1 MLKSLQIKDYALIG
15 LINVEFG
22 KGLNIITGE
31 TGAGKSI
38 LIDAMGLLLGERAL
52 NEVVRKG
59 ANKSIVEGIFD
70 VEENHKVKNLLEQ
83 NDIDDFPELI
93 LRREISLKGTNRC
106 FVNDTPVSLSLI
118 KEIGNLLVD
127 LHGQHEHQS
136 LLRTET
142 HIDYL
147 DEFGNYD
154 DLLTKYKSKYDELI
168 KTEREIEKL
177 KEREAILIEK
187 KEIYEFQIKEIDN
200 VSPEEGEEEKLNDE
214 LKILENS
221 EKLAELSTEVY
232 QILYEGD
239 KSVHDLI
246 VNVKND
252 LNKLT
257 EIDKSFT
264 ESSNEAETMLALI
277 NDISSFIRSY
287 KSKID
292 LEPEHIEEV
301 RERLGAINMLK
312 KKYGGTVESVLKHR
326 KKIGEE
332 FELADNF
339 SERITEQ
346 NNKLNSIRIDAGKFA
361 KSISEKR
368 KTESKKVRKGIE
380 DSLKELGILDPN
392 FQTEILNEVAVDNN
406 FITVNGKSFKCSA
419 KGIDK
424 VEFFISANKGEDP
437 KPLSKVASGG
447 EISRIM
453 LSLKSTLAKN
463 DKLPLLIFDEIDVGV
478 SGRIAQKVGNVL
490 KDLAEYHQIIAITHL
505 PQIAGLADH
514 HYEVKKSDDKI
525 RTSSSI
531 EKLTDE
537 GRVREVA
544 KLMSGEKVTKASIQG
559 AQELMGINFNSKQR
573 D

>member
-1 MLKSLQIKDYALIG
+1 MLKTLEVKDYALIDQ
-15 LINVEFG
+15 INVEFG

-38 LIDAMGLLLGERAL
+38 LIDAMGLLLGERAST
-52 NEVVRKG
+52 EVVRKG
-59 ANKSIVEGIFD
+59 ANKSIVEGIFE
-70 VEENHKVKNLLEQ
+70 VEGNHKVKILLGE
-83 NDIDDFPELI
+83 NEIDDYSELI
-93 LRREISLKGTNRC
+93 LRREISLKGANRC
-106 FVNDTPVSLSLI
+106 FVNDTPVSLSFI

-136 LLRTET
+136 LLHTET

-154 DLLTKYKSKYDELI
+154 DLLSKYKNRYDELI
-168 KTEREIEKL
+168 KTEREIETL
-177 KEREAILIEK
+177 REREAILIEK
-187 KEIYEFQIKEIDN
+187 KEIYAFQINEIDN
-200 VSPEEGEEEKLNDE
+200 VSPEKGEEEKLNDE

-221 EKLAELSTEVY
+221 EKLAELSSEVY
-232 QILYEGD
+232 QILYEAD
-239 KSVHDLI
+239 NPVHDSI
-246 VNVKND
+246 VRVKNN
-252 LNKLT
+252 LNILA

-264 ESSNEAETMLALI
+264 ESSNEAETVLALI

-287 KSKID
+287 ESKID
-292 LEPEHIEEV
+292 LKPEHIEEV
-301 RERLGAINMLK
+301 RERLGSIHMLK
-312 KKYGGTVESVLKHR
+312 KKYGGTVQSVLEHR
-326 KKIGEE
+326 KKIGRE
-332 FELADNF
+332 FELAENY
-339 SERITEQ
+339 SERITDL
-346 NNKLNSIRIDAGKFA
+346 NDKLNSIRIEAGKLA
-361 KSISEKR
+361 KGISEKR
-368 KTESKKVRKGIE
+368 KTESKKVRISVE
-380 DSLKELGILDPN
+380 DSLKELGISHPN
-392 FQTEILNEVAVDNN
+392 FQTKILNELAVDNN

-419 KGIDK
+419 RGIDK
-424 VEFFISANKGEDP
+424 VEFFISTNQGEDP
-437 KPLSKVASGG
+437 KPLAKVASGG

-490 KDLAEYHQIIAITHL
+490 KALAEYHQIIAITHL

-514 HYEVKKSDDKI
+514 HYEVKKTDDKN

-544 KLMSGEKVTKASIQG
+544 KLMSGEKVTNASIKG
-559 AQELMGINFNSKQR
+559 AQELTGINFNSE
-573 D
+573 

>member
-1 MLKSLQIKDYALIG
+1 MLKTLEVKDYALIDQ
-15 LINVEFG
+15 INVEFG

-38 LIDAMGLLLGERAL
+38 LIDAMGLLLGERAST
-52 NEVVRKG
+52 EVVRKG
-59 ANKSIVEGIFD
+59 ANKSIVEGIFE
-70 VEENHKVKNLLEQ
+70 VEGNHKVKILIGENE
-83 NDIDDFPELI
+83 IDDYSELI
-93 LRREISLKGTNRC
+93 LRREISLKGANRC
-106 FVNDTPVSLSLI
+106 FVNDTPVSLSFI

-136 LLRTET
+136 LLHTET

-154 DLLTKYKSKYDELI
+154 DLLSKYKNRYDELI
-168 KTEREIEKL
+168 KTEREIETL
-177 KEREAILIEK
+177 REREAILIEK
-187 KEIYEFQIKEIDN
+187 KEIYAFQINEIDN
-200 VSPEEGEEEKLNDE
+200 VSPEKGEEEKLNDE

-221 EKLAELSTEVY
+221 EKLAELSSEVY
-232 QILYEGD
+232 QILYEAD
-239 KSVHDLI
+239 NPVHDSI
-246 VNVKND
+246 VRVKNN
-252 LNKLT
+252 LNILA

-264 ESSNEAETMLALI
+264 ESSNEAETVLALI

-287 KSKID
+287 ESKID
-292 LEPEHIEEV
+292 LKPEHIEEV
-301 RERLGAINMLK
+301 RERLGSIHMLK
-312 KKYGGTVESVLKHR
+312 KKYGGTVQSVLEHR

-332 FELADNF
+332 FELAENY
-339 SERITEQ
+339 SERITDL
-346 NNKLNSIRIDAGKFA
+346 NDKLNSIRIEAGKLA
-361 KSISEKR
+361 KGISEKR
-368 KTESKKVRKGIE
+368 KTESKKVRISVE
-380 DSLKELGILDPN
+380 DSLKELGISHPN
-392 FQTEILNEVAVDNN
+392 FQTKILNELAVDNN

-419 KGIDK
+419 RGIDK
-424 VEFFISANKGEDP
+424 VEFFISTNQGEDP
-437 KPLSKVASGG
+437 KPLAKVASGG

-490 KDLAEYHQIIAITHL
+490 KALAEYHQIIAITHL

-514 HYEVKKSDDKI
+514 HYEVKKTDDKN

-544 KLMSGEKVTKASIQG
+544 KLMSGEKVTNASIKG
-559 AQELMGINFNSKQR
+559 AQELTGINFNSE
-573 D
+573 

>member
-38 LIDAMGLLLGERAL
+38 LIDAMGLLLGERAST
-52 NEVVRKG
+52 EVVRKG
-59 ANKSIVEGIFD
+59 ANKSIVEGIFE
-70 VEENHKVKNLLEQ
+70 VEGNHKVKNLLGE
-83 NDIDDFPELI
+83 NEIDDYPELI
-93 LRREISLKGTNRC
+93 LRREISLKGANRC
-106 FVNDTPVSLSLI
+106 FVNDTPVSLSFI

-136 LLRTET
+136 LLHTET

-154 DLLTKYKSKYDELI
+154 DLLTKYKNKYDELI
-168 KTEREIEKL
+168 KTEKEIETL
-177 KEREAILIEK
+177 REREAILIEK
-187 KEIYEFQIKEIDN
+187 KEIYAFQINEIDN

-221 EKLAELSTEVY
+221 EKLAELSSEVY
-232 QILYEGD
+232 QILYEAD
-239 KSVHDLI
+239 KPVHDSI
-246 VNVKND
+246 VKVKND
-252 LNKLT
+252 LSKLA

-264 ESSNEAETMLALI
+264 ESSNEVETVLALI
-277 NDISSFIRSY
+277 NDISSFIRGY

-292 LEPEHIEEV
+292 LEPEHIEDV
-301 RERLGAINMLK
+301 RERLGSINMLK
-312 KKYGGTVESVLKHR
+312 KKYGGTVQSVLEHR

-339 SERITEQ
+339 SERIMGLK
-346 NNKLNSIRIDAGKFA
+346 NKLNSIRIEAGKLA
-361 KSISEKR
+361 KGISEKR
-368 KTESKKVRKGIE
+368 KAESKKVRKNIE
-380 DSLKELGILDPN
+380 DSLKKLGISHPN
-392 FQTEILNEVAVDNN
+392 FQTVIINELAVDNN

-424 VEFFISANKGEDP
+424 VEFFISTNQGEDP
-437 KPLSKVASGG
+437 KPLAKVASGG

-478 SGRIAQKVGNVL
+478 SGRIAQKVGNAL
-490 KDLAEYHQIIAITHL
+490 KELAAYHQIIAITHL

-514 HYEVKKSDDKI
+514 HYEVKKTDDKN

-544 KLMSGEKVTKASIQG
+544 KLMSGEKVTKASIKG
-559 AQELMGINFNSKQR
+559 ARELTGINFNPE
-573 D
+573 

>member
-1 MLKSLQIKDYALIG
+1 MLKTFEVKDYALIDQ
-15 LINVEFG
+15 INVEFG

-38 LIDAMGLLLGERAL
+38 LIDAMGLLLGERAST
-52 NEVVRKG
+52 EVVRKG

-70 VEENHKVKNLLEQ
+70 VEGNHKVKNLLGE
-83 NDIDDFPELI
+83 NEIDDYPELI
-93 LRREISLKGTNRC
+93 LRREISLKGANRC
-106 FVNDTPVSLSLI
+106 FVNDTPVSLSFI

-136 LLRTET
+136 LLHTET

-154 DLLTKYKSKYDELI
+154 DLLTKYKNRYDELI
-168 KTEREIEKL
+168 KTEGEIDALRKREE
-177 KEREAILIEK
+177 ILNEK
-187 KEIYEFQIKEIDN
+187 KEIYAFQINEIDN
-200 VSPEEGEEEKLNDE
+200 VSTKEGEEEKLNDE

-221 EKLAELSTEVY
+221 EKLAELSSEVY
-232 QILYEGD
+232 QILYEAD
-239 KSVHDLI
+239 NPVHDSI
-246 VNVKND
+246 VKVKND
-252 LNKLT
+252 LSKLA

-264 ESSNEAETMLALI
+264 ESSNEVETVLALI
-277 NDISSFIRSY
+277 NDISSFIRGY

-292 LEPEHIEEV
+292 LEPEHIEDV
-301 RERLGAINMLK
+301 RERLGSINMLK
-312 KKYGGTVESVLKHR
+312 KKYGGTVQSVLEHR

-339 SERITEQ
+339 SERIMGLK
-346 NNKLNSIRIDAGKFA
+346 NKLNSIRIEAGKLA
-361 KSISEKR
+361 KGISEKR
-368 KTESKKVRKGIE
+368 KAESKKVRKNIE
-380 DSLKELGILDPN
+380 DSLKELGISHPN
-392 FQTEILNEVAVDNN
+392 FQTVIINELAVDNN
-406 FITVNGKSFKCSA
+406 FITVNGKSFKCSV

-424 VEFFISANKGEDP
+424 VEFFISTNQGEDP
-437 KPLSKVASGG
+437 KPLAKVASGG

-490 KDLAEYHQIIAITHL
+490 KDLAKYHQIIAITHL

-514 HYEVKKSDDKI
+514 HYVV
-525 RTSSSI
+525 
-531 EKLTDE
+531 EKRLKNR
-537 GRVREVA
+537 RVISLIKQLDAKERIVEVA
-544 KLMSGEKVTKASIQG
+544 KLISGEEITEASLNG
-559 AQELMGINFNSKQR
+559 AKQLMSNKS
-573 D
+573 

>member
-1 MLKSLQIKDYALIG
+1 MLKTFEVKDYALIDQ
-15 LINVEFG
+15 INVEFG

-38 LIDAMGLLLGERAL
+38 LIDAMGLLLGERAST
-52 NEVVRKG
+52 EVVRKG

-70 VEENHKVKNLLEQ
+70 VEGNHKVKNLLGE
-83 NDIDDFPELI
+83 NEIDDYPELI
-93 LRREISLKGTNRC
+93 LRREISLKGANRC
-106 FVNDTPVSLSLI
+106 FVNDTPVSLSFI

-136 LLRTET
+136 LLHTET

-154 DLLTKYKSKYDELI
+154 DLLTKYKNRYDELI
-168 KTEREIEKL
+168 KTEGEIDALRKREE
-177 KEREAILIEK
+177 ILNEK
-187 KEIYEFQIKEIDN
+187 KEIYAFQINEIDN
-200 VSPEEGEEEKLNDE
+200 VSTKEGEEEKLNDE

-221 EKLAELSTEVY
+221 EKLAELSSEVY
-232 QILYEGD
+232 QILYEAD
-239 KSVHDLI
+239 NPVHDSI
-246 VNVKND
+246 VKVKND
-252 LNKLT
+252 LSKLA

-264 ESSNEAETMLALI
+264 ESSNEVETVLALI
-277 NDISSFIRSY
+277 NDISSFIRGY

-292 LEPEHIEEV
+292 LEPEHIEDV
-301 RERLGAINMLK
+301 RERLGSINMLK
-312 KKYGGTVESVLKHR
+312 KKYGGTVQSVLEHR

-339 SERITEQ
+339 SERIMGLK
-346 NNKLNSIRIDAGKFA
+346 NKLNSIRIEAGKLA
-361 KSISEKR
+361 KGISEKR
-368 KTESKKVRKGIE
+368 KAESKKVRKNIE
-380 DSLKELGILDPN
+380 DSLKELGISHPN
-392 FQTEILNEVAVDNN
+392 FQTVIINELAVDNN
-406 FITVNGKSFKCSA
+406 FITVNGKSFKCSV

-424 VEFFISANKGEDP
+424 VEFFISTNQGEDP
-437 KPLSKVASGG
+437 KPLAKVASGG

-490 KDLAEYHQIIAITHL
+490 KDLAKYHQIIAITHL

-514 HYEVKKSDDKI
+514 HYVV
-525 RTSSSI
+525 
-531 EKLTDE
+531 EKRLKNR
-537 GRVREVA
+537 RVISLIKQLDAKERIVEVA
-544 KLMSGEKVTKASIQG
+544 KLISGEEITEASLKG
-559 AQELMGINFNSKQR
+559 AKQLMSNKS
-573 D
+573 

>member
-15 LINVEFG
+15 FINVEFG
-22 KGLNIITGE
+22 QGLNIITGE

-38 LIDAMGLLLGERAL
+38 LIDAMGLLLGERAST
-52 NEVVRKG
+52 EVVRKE

-70 VEENHKVKNLLEQ
+70 VDGNNKVKNLLEQ
-83 NDIDDFPELI
+83 NDIDVYPELI

-106 FVNDTPVSLSLI
+106 FVNDSPVSLSLL
-118 KEIGNLLVD
+118 KEIGNFLVD

-136 LLRTET
+136 LLHTET

-154 DLLTKYKSKYDELI
+154 ELLTKYKSKYDELI
-168 KTEREIEKL
+168 KTEREIKAL
-177 KEREAILIEK
+177 KERETILIEK
-187 KEIYEFQIKEIDN
+187 KEIYAFQIKEIDN
-200 VSPEEGEEEKLNDE
+200 VFPEEGEEEKLNDE

-221 EKLAELSTEVY
+221 EKLAELSSEVY
-232 QILYEGD
+232 QILYEAD

-252 LNKLT
+252 LSKLA

-264 ESSNEAETMLALI
+264 ESSNEAETVLALI
-277 NDISSFIRSY
+277 NDISSFVRSY
-287 KSKID
+287 KSEID
-292 LEPEHIEEV
+292 LEPEHIEEI
-301 RERLGAINMLK
+301 RGRLGAINMLK
-312 KKYGGTVESVLKHR
+312 KKYGGTIKSVLEYR
-326 KKIGEE
+326 EKIGEE

-339 SERITEQ
+339 SERIKDL
-346 NNKLNSIRIDAGKFA
+346 NNKIDAMRIDSGKVA

-368 KTESKKVRKGIE
+368 KTESRKVRKGIE
-380 DSLKELGILDPN
+380 DSLKELGISHPN
-392 FQTEILNEVAVDNN
+392 FQTEIINETAVDNN
-406 FITVNGKSFKCSA
+406 FLTVNGKSFKCSA

-424 VEFFISANKGEDP
+424 VEFFISANQGEDP
-437 KPLSKVASGG
+437 KPLAKVASGG

-453 LSLKSTLAKN
+453 LALKSTLAKN
-463 DKLPLLIFDEIDVGV
+463 DKLPILIFDEIDVGV

-490 KDLAEYHQIIAITHL
+490 KELAGYHQIIAITHL

-514 HYEVKKSDDKI
+514 HYEVKKTDDKI

-544 KLMSGEKVTKASIQG
+544 KLMSGEKVTKASIRG
-559 AQELMGINFNSKQR
+559 AQELMGINFNSK
-573 D
+573 

>member
-1 MLKSLQIKDYALIG
+1 MLRSLQIKDYALIG

-38 LIDAMGLLLGERAL
+38 LIDAMGLLLGERAS

-70 VEENHKVKNLLEQ
+70 VEGNKKVKKLLKQ
-83 NDIDDFPELI
+83 NEIDDYPELI
-93 LRREISLKGTNRC
+93 LRREVSLKGTNRC
-106 FVNDTPVSLSLI
+106 FINDTPGALSLL
-118 KEIGNLLVD
+118 KEIGNILVD

-147 DEFGNYD
+147 DEIGNYD
-154 DLLTKYKSKYDELI
+154 DLLTKYQSKYEELI
-168 KTEREIEKL
+168 KTEREIDKL
-177 KEREAILIEK
+177 KKREAILIEK
-187 KEIYEFQIKEIDN
+187 KEIYEFQIKEIDHA
-200 VSPEEGEEEKLNDE
+200 SPEEGEDDKLDDE

-221 EKLAELSTEVY
+221 EKLAELSSEVY
-232 QILYEGD
+232 QILYEAD

-252 LNKLT
+252 LSKLA

-264 ESSNEAETMLALI
+264 ELSNEAETMLVLI
-277 NDISSFIRSY
+277 NDISSFVRSY

-292 LEPEHIEEV
+292 LEPVHIEEV

-312 KKYGGTVESVLKHR
+312 KKYGGTVESVLEYR

-339 SERITEQ
+339 SARITEL
-346 NNKLNSIRIDAGKFA
+346 NNKLNSMRIEAGKLA
-361 KSISEKR
+361 KNISEKR
-368 KTESKKVRKGIE
+368 KTESKNVKKGIE
-380 DSLKELGILDPN
+380 DSLKELGISNPN
-392 FQTEILNEVAVDNN
+392 FKTEIQNELAVDSN
-406 FITVNGKSFKCSA
+406 FITVNGKSIKCSA
-419 KGIDK
+419 KGADK
-424 VEFFISANKGEDP
+424 VEFFISANQGEDP
-437 KPLSKVASGG
+437 KPLAKVASGG

-453 LSLKSTLAKN
+453 LALKSTLAKN

-514 HYEVKKSDDKI
+514 HYEIKKTDDKI

-544 KLMSGEKVTKASIQG
+544 KLMSGEKVTKASIRG
-559 AQELMGINFNSKQR
+559 AQELMGINFNSK
-573 D
+573 

>member
-1 MLKSLQIKDYALIG
+1 MLRSLQIKDYALIG

-38 LIDAMGLLLGERAL
+38 LIDAMGLLLGERAST
-52 NEVVRKG
+52 EVVRKG

-70 VEENHKVKNLLEQ
+70 VEGNSKVKNLLKQ
-83 NDIDDFPELI
+83 NDIDDEPELI

-106 FVNDTPVSLSLI
+106 FINDTPGKLSLL
-118 KEIGNLLVD
+118 KDIGNLLVD

-168 KTEREIEKL
+168 KIEREIEKL

-187 KEIYEFQIKEIDN
+187 KEIYAFQIKEIDN

-221 EKLAELSTEVY
+221 EKLAELSSEVY
-232 QILYEGD
+232 QILYEAD

-246 VNVKND
+246 ANVKND
-252 LNKLT
+252 LSKLA

-264 ESSNEAETMLALI
+264 ESSNEAETMLALT

-312 KKYGGTVESVLKHR
+312 KKYGGAIESVLLHR
-326 KKIGEE
+326 QKIGEE

-339 SERITEQ
+339 SERITEL
-346 NNKLNSIRIDAGKFA
+346 NNKLISIRIEAGKLA

-380 DSLKELGILDPN
+380 DSLKELGILHPN
-392 FQTEILNEVAVDNN
+392 FQTEILNELAIDNN

-424 VEFFISANKGEDP
+424 VEFFISANQGEDP
-437 KPLSKVASGG
+437 KPLAKVASGG

-463 DKLPLLIFDEIDVGV
+463 DRLPLLIFDEIDVGV

-514 HYEVKKSDDKI
+514 HYEVKKTDDKI

-537 GRVREVA
+537 RRVREVA
-544 KLMSGEKVTKASIQG
+544 KLMSGEKVTKASIRG
-559 AQELMGINFNSKQR
+559 AQELMGIKFNSK
-573 D
+573 

>member
-1 MLKSLQIKDYALIG
+1 MIKTLEVKDYALIDQ
-15 LINVEFG
+15 INVEFG

-38 LIDAMGLLLGERAL
+38 LIDAMGLLLGERAST
-52 NEVVRKG
+52 EVVRKG

-70 VEENHKVKNLLEQ
+70 VEGNHKVKNLLGE
-83 NDIDDFPELI
+83 NEIDDYPELI
-93 LRREISLKGTNRC
+93 LRREISLKGANRC
-106 FVNDTPVSLSLI
+106 FVNDTPVSLSFI

-136 LLRTET
+136 LLHTET

-168 KTEREIEKL
+168 KTEKEIDTL
-177 KEREAILIEK
+177 REREAILIEK
-187 KEIYEFQIKEIDN
+187 KEIYTFQINEIDN

-221 EKLAELSTEVY
+221 EKLAELSSEVY
-232 QILYEGD
+232 QILYEAD
-239 KSVHDLI
+239 KPVHDSI
-246 VNVKND
+246 VKVKND
-252 LNKLT
+252 LSKLA

-264 ESSNEAETMLALI
+264 ESSNEVETVLALI
-277 NDISSFIRSY
+277 NDISSFIRGY

-292 LEPEHIEEV
+292 LEPEHIEDV
-301 RERLGAINMLK
+301 RERLGSINMLK
-312 KKYGGTVESVLKHR
+312 KKYGGTVQSVLEHR

-339 SERITEQ
+339 SERIMGLK
-346 NNKLNSIRIDAGKFA
+346 NKLNSIRIEAGKLA
-361 KSISEKR
+361 KGISEKR
-368 KTESKKVRKGIE
+368 KAESKKVRKNIE
-380 DSLKELGILDPN
+380 DSLKELGISHPN
-392 FQTEILNEVAVDNN
+392 FQTVIINELAVDNN
-406 FITVNGKSFKCSA
+406 FITVNGKSFKCSV

-424 VEFFISANKGEDP
+424 VEFFISTNQGEDP
-437 KPLSKVASGG
+437 KPLAKVASGG

-490 KDLAEYHQIIAITHL
+490 KDLAKYHQIIAITHL
-505 PQIAGLADH
+505 PQIAGLADY
-514 HYEVKKSDDKI
+514 HYEVKKTDDKN

-544 KLMSGEKVTKASIQG
+544 KLMSGEKVTKASIKG
-559 AQELMGINFNSKQR
+559 AQELTGINFNSE
-573 D
+573 

>member
-1 MLKSLQIKDYALIG
+1 MLKTLEVKDYALIDQ
-15 LINVEFG
+15 INVEFG

-38 LIDAMGLLLGERAL
+38 LIDAMGLLLGERAST
-52 NEVVRKG
+52 EVVRKG

-70 VEENHKVKNLLEQ
+70 VEGNNKVKILLGE
-83 NDIDDFPELI
+83 NEIDDYSELI
-93 LRREISLKGTNRC
+93 LRREISLKGANRC
-106 FVNDTPVSLSLI
+106 FVNDTPVSLSFI

-136 LLRTET
+136 LLHTET

-154 DLLTKYKSKYDELI
+154 DLLTKYKNRYDELI
-168 KTEREIEKL
+168 KTEREIETL
-177 KEREAILIEK
+177 REREAILNEK
-187 KEIYEFQIKEIDN
+187 KEIYAFQINEIDN

-221 EKLAELSTEVY
+221 EKLAELSSEVY
-232 QILYEGD
+232 QILYEAD
-239 KSVHDLI
+239 KPVHDAI
-246 VNVKND
+246 VKVKNN
-252 LNKLT
+252 LSTLA

-264 ESSNEAETMLALI
+264 ESSNEAETVLALI

-287 KSKID
+287 ESKID
-292 LEPEHIEEV
+292 LKPEHIEEV
-301 RERLGAINMLK
+301 RERLGSINMLK
-312 KKYGGTVESVLKHR
+312 KKYGGTVQSVLEHR

-332 FELADNF
+332 FELAENF
-339 SERITEQ
+339 SERITDL
-346 NNKLNSIRIDAGKFA
+346 NNKLNSIRVEAGKLA
-361 KSISEKR
+361 KGISEKR
-368 KTESKKVRKGIE
+368 KTESKKVRKSIE
-380 DSLKELGILDPN
+380 DSLKELGISHPN
-392 FQTEILNEVAVDNN
+392 FQTKILNELAVDNN

-424 VEFFISANKGEDP
+424 VEFFISTNQGEDP
-437 KPLSKVASGG
+437 KPLAKVASGG

-490 KDLAEYHQIIAITHL
+490 KALAEYHQIIAITHL

-514 HYEVKKSDDKI
+514 HYEVKKTDDKS

-544 KLMSGEKVTKASIQG
+544 KLMSGEKVTKASIKG
-559 AQELMGINFNSKQR
+559 AQELTGINFNPE
-573 D
+573 